1 MYQTYILRSQ
11 ITAIIIQH
19 DVIYYSRAYVMLS
32 PGKFALLAVNR
43 HLCEQDAN
51 TSSLG
56 ILQLLPKKKN
66 VSQHQPS
73 QAAGSFEAK

>member
-1 MYQTYILRSQ
+1 
-11 ITAIIIQH
+11 
-19 DVIYYSRAYVMLS
+19 MLS